1 MPKVKQNGKLVIAI
15 TGTSRGIGC
24 GVAEHFLSKGWL
36 VEGCSRG
43 SAVLKK
49 PNYHHTQLDV
59 SDEDGV
65 RSWIRSIKRRH
76 GRIDVLF
83 NNAGL
88 APAAVPT
95 LTTSASLLHDVMKTN
110 VIGSFLTA
118 REAALVMAGR
128 KSGRIIN
135 VSSMAVGLHEEGT
148 AAYSASKSAI
158 VEFTRIMAKELAP
171 LGITCN
177 VIAPSMIK
185 TTAVE
190 ALGEAVIS
198 RALSK
203 LTIKRTITMEEICHV
218 LEFLVSPQGGII
230 TGQTIHMGL
239 VS

>member
-1 MPKVKQNGKLVIAI
+1 MPKEKQNDKQVIAI

-24 GVAEHFLSKGWL
+24 GVAEHFLSKGWR

-43 SAVLKK
+43 ASSLKK
-49 PNYHHTQLDV
+49 PDYHHTLLDV
-59 SDEDGV
+59 SNEEGV
-65 RSWIRSIKRRH
+65 RTWIRSIKKRH

-88 APAAVPT
+88 APAAITALATP
-95 LTTSASLLHDVMKTN
+95 ASLLHDVMKTN
-110 VIGSFLTA
+110 VVGSFLTA

-128 KSGRIIN
+128 KFGRIIN

-148 AAYSASKSAI
+148 AAYSASKNAI

-177 VIAPSMIK
+177 AIAPSMIK
-185 TTAVE
+185 TGTVE
-190 ALGEAVIS
+190 ALGEAVIN

-203 LTIKRTITMEEICHV
+203 LTIKRTITIDEICHV

-239 VS
+239 IS